1 MNIVEYTQEDNQFYP
16 TPETIAE
23 KMLAD
28 VEWYKVETILE
39 PSAGKGDLVI
49 AITKTAK
56 KFSRRYSYDHYP
68 DIDVIEQDK
77 YLRSIL
83 LSQFGKG
90 SAALADLYR
99 KKNEID
105 NVSYRYHTDEQ
116 KVTLKAILKEIELRK
131 QEIHLVWD
139 DFLTFST
146 AKKYDLIVMNPPF
159 ADGDRHLLKA
169 IELQERFGG
178 QIICILN
185 AETITNPYSNTRK
198 VLKNTL
204 LKYGAEVEIINNAF
218 AQAERKAD
226 VDIAMVKVTVP
237 AAVKTSFMFDELKK
251 AKEIEMKEREERGI
265 VSTDP
270 IQNMVDMFNFEVAGT
285 IKMYEEFDSFSK
297 NIGCTEIGITLY
309 KEGRHISFTVNEYL
323 QQVRRKYWEKF
334 FNNPQFVGA
343 LTSNLQKKFRS
354 MVDKLVDYDFSM
366 HNIQTIM
373 RQMES
378 EMVQGVEDTIMALF
392 DKLSEQHSWYPE
404 TQNNIHYFNGWATN
418 KAHKIN
424 KKVILPTHGNFSDY
438 YWDKNRTFSETGVY
452 DNLVDI
458 EKVFNYL
465 DDGETEPIDL
475 RETIRQANE
484 AGQTKNIETKY
495 FTFTIYKKGT
505 THIKFKNQA
514 LLDKFNIYGSQRKKW
529 LPPNYGKAT
538 YQEMT
543 DEEKAVVD
551 DFQGEAAYNEVL
563 RNKDYYLPTVGS
575 GSKLLQLT

>member
-16 TPETIAE
+16 TPENIAD
-23 KMLAD
+23 KMLACVD
-28 VEWYKVETILE
+28 WYVVNTILE
-39 PSAGKGDLVI
+39 PSAGKGDLVM
-49 AITKTAK
+49 AITKRTRRL
-56 KFSRRYSYDHYP
+56 SRYSHNYYP

-83 LSQFGKG
+83 LSEFGKD

-99 KKNEID
+99 KKREFD
-105 NVSYRYHTDEQ
+105 HLAYSYLTEEQ
-116 KVTLKAILKEIELRK
+116 KAREKALEKEIEIRK
-131 QEIHLVWD
+131 QEIHLVGD
-139 DFLTFST
+139 DFLNFST
-146 AKKYDLIVMNPPF
+146 SKKYDLIVMNPPF

-178 QIICILN
+178 QVICILN

-204 LKYGAEVEIINNAF
+204 LKYGAEVEFINDAF

-270 IQNMVDMFNFEVAGT
+270 LQNMVDMFNFEVTGA
-285 IKMYEEFDSFSK
+285 IKMFQEFDSFSK

-438 YWDKNRTFSETGVY
+438 HWNQDGRTFSETGVY

-465 DDGETEPIDL
+465 DDGETQPIDL

-484 AGQTKNIETKY
+484 AGQTKNIDTKY

-563 RNKDYYLPTVGS
+563 RNKDYYLPAVGS

>member
-16 TPETIAE
+16 TPKTIAE

-28 VEWYKVETILE
+28 VDWYKVETILE
-39 PSAGKGDLVI
+39 PSAGKGDLVYAI
-49 AITKTAK
+49 AEQTKL
-56 KFSRRYSYDHYP
+56 SRRYAYNSYAN
-68 DIDVIEQDK
+68 IDVIEPDK

-83 LSQFGKG
+83 LSQFGKD
-90 SAALADLYR
+90 SAALADLYD
-99 KKNEID
+99 KKREID
-105 NVSYRYHTDEQ
+105 HLAYSSQTEEQ
-116 KVTLKAILKEIELRK
+116 RARLKALEKEIELRK
-131 QEIHLVWD
+131 QEIHLVGD
-139 DFLTFST
+139 DFLNFST
-146 AKKYDLIVMNPPF
+146 SKKYDLIVMNPPF

-178 QIICILN
+178 QVICILN

-204 LKYGAEVEIINNAF
+204 LKYGAEVEIINDAF
-218 AQAERKAD
+218 GQAERKVD

-237 AAVKTSFMFDELKK
+237 AAVNTSFMFDELKK
-251 AKEIEMKEREERGI
+251 AKEIEMKEREERGV

-323 QQVRRKYWEKF
+323 QQVRRKYWTKF
-334 FNNPQFVGA
+334 FDNPQFVGA

-378 EMVQGVEDTIMALF
+378 EMVRGVEDTIMALF
-392 DKLSEQHSWYPE
+392 DKLSAQHSWYPE

-465 DDGETEPIDL
+465 DDGETQPIDL

-484 AGQTKNIETKY
+484 AGQTKNIDTKY

-514 LLDKFNIYGSQRKKW
+514 LLDKFNIYGSQHKRW

-563 RNKDYYLPTVGS
+563 KNRAYYLPEGS